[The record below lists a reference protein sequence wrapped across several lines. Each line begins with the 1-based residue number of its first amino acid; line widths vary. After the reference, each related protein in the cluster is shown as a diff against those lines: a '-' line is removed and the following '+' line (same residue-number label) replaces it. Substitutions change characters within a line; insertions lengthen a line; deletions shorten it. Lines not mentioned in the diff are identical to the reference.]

1 MVRVIPR
8 VEQVALGR
16 VRWLLGQDRWLVDVK
31 RTDFG
36 EESAVAEKEGD
47 EYNYVL
53 GTFDRRKKAF
63 RIGNICYKHLKVMF
77 SAHCL
82 HYLNL
87 QLQSE
92 QC

>member
-53 GTFDRRKKAF
+53 GTLGEAKEIFQIQK
-63 RIGNICYKHLKVMF
+63 
-77 SAHCL
+77 
-82 HYLNL
+82 YLL
-87 QLQSE
+87 QTL
-92 QC
+92 